1 MTIMPTYLVNSLD
14 NTASIDIYAAA
25 VLVTTYSYATNQVT
39 LSALVSPT
47 TTTMSQLTAN
57 ITGTQIWT
65 GMVSNL
71 LSPTTTALSP
81 FLQKITKDNN
91 LKGVYEID
99 SVQITSVVFH
109 PNTKTFTF
117 QPRPVTTMPYSDFL
131 AWVAFLDAVLKNAR
145 IF

>member
-1 MTIMPTYLVNSLD
+1 MPTYLVNSLD
-14 NTASIDIYAAA
+14 NTATISIYASG

-57 ITGTQIWT
+57 ITGAQVWC
-65 GMVSNL
+65 GMIANL
-71 LSPTTTALSP
+71 LSPTTAPLSP

-91 LKGVYEID
+91 LKGVYQVD
-99 SVQITSVVFH
+99 GTQITNVIFH
-109 PNTKTFTF
+109 PNSKTFTF
-117 QPRPVTTMPYSDFL
+117 DPRPLITLSYSDFL
-131 AWVAFLDAVLKNAR
+131 VWTAFLDAVLKNAR